1 MAKTK
6 TTYICSNCGTN
17 YAKMMG
23 KCFSCG
29 EFNTI
34 QEEVVVKT
42 SKGVVHLAEIEGV
55 VRPVQEV
62 DAVNLKRVKAPGTE
76 LNRVLGGGLVPGSV
90 SLLGGEPGIGK
101 STLLLQTA
109 LRMNKRVLYVSGEES
124 LNQIKMRADRIG
136 ITNDECLL
144 LNETCI
150 EHIVD
155 QIKKHKPQLVIIDSI
170 QTMFSK
176 YLDSTPGTVSQIRE
190 SSAILIQFAK
200 KNAIP
205 VILVGHIT
213 KEGQIAGPKLL
224 EHMVDTVLQFE
235 GETQHSYRILRT
247 IKNRFG
253 SSLELGIY
261 EMTSEG
267 MREVDNPSEILINQ
281 RSEHL
286 SGVGVVA
293 SLEGNRSLLIETQA
307 LVTPAVYGNPQ
318 RNTNGYDI
326 KRLNM
331 LLAVLEKRGGF
342 NLASQDVF
350 VNIAGGLKI
359 ADPATDLGI
368 AAAIIS
374 SMQNLALPTKTVFAG
389 EIGLSGEIRGVNRI
403 DQRLKEAEKLG
414 FEHFFLSDQMDIKTK
429 DYTINIHAYG
439 NIYTLFQRLF
449 SETLNGHK
457 GQ

>member
-1 MAKTK
+1 MAKKK
-6 TTYICSNCGTN
+6 TAYICSNCGAN

-29 EFNTI
+29 EFNTL
-34 QEEVVVKT
+34 QEEVVT
-42 SKGVVHLAEIEGV
+42 KGNNGIHNLTEIEGV
-55 VRPVQEV
+55 VTPVNNV
-62 DAVNLKRVKAPGTE
+62 DAIELKRLKTPGTE
-76 LNRVLGGGLVPGSV
+76 LNRVLGGGIVPGSV
-90 SLLGGEPGIGK
+90 ILLGGEPGIGK
-101 STLLLQTA
+101 STLLLQSA
-109 LRMNKRVLYVSGEES
+109 LRMNKKVLYVSGEES

-136 ITNDECLL
+136 ITNEDCLL
-144 LNETCI
+144 LNETSVENVI
-150 EHIVD
+150 SKLKEV
-155 QIKKHKPQLVIIDSI
+155 KPAFVIIDSI

-190 SSAILIQFAK
+190 ATSLLIQFAK
-200 KNAIP
+200 KNETPI
-205 VILVGHIT
+205 ILVGHIT
-213 KEGQIAGPKLL
+213 KEGQLAGPKLL

-235 GETQHSYRILRT
+235 GETQNSYRILRT
-247 IKNRFG
+247 LKNRFG

-267 MREVDNPSEILINQ
+267 MREVDNPSEILINHRNEQ
-281 RSEHL
+281 L
-286 SGVGVVA
+286 SGIGVVA

-331 LLAVLEKRGGF
+331 ILAVLEKRCG
-342 NLASQDVF
+342 LKLSMQDVF

-368 AAAIIS
+368 AAALVS
-374 SMQNLALPTKTVFAG
+374 SLENIALPPNMVFAG
-389 EIGLSGEIRGVNRI
+389 EIGLSGEVRSINRI

-414 FEHFFLSDQMDIKTK
+414 FKDFVLSDQLEINTSEYKIK
-429 DYTINIHAYG
+429 IHKVG
-439 NIYTLFQRLF
+439 NVNQVFNLLFA
-449 SETLNGHK
+449 
-457 GQ
+457 

>member
-6 TTYICSNCGTN
+6 KVYICSNCGNN

-34 QEEVVVKT
+34 TEEIIDHPKAT
-42 SKGVVHLAEIEGV
+42 MMNLNDIDGVVTPIIH
-55 VRPVQEV
+55 V
-62 DAVNLKRVKAPGTE
+62 DAIELKRLKAPGIE
-76 LNRVLGGGLVPGSV
+76 LNRVLGGGIVPGSV
-90 SLLGGEPGIGK
+90 ILLGGEPGIGK

-109 LRMNKRVLYVSGEES
+109 LRMNKSVLYVSGEES

-136 ITNDECLL
+136 ITNEECLL
-144 LNETCI
+144 LNETCV
-150 EHIVD
+150 ENIV
-155 QIKKHKPQLVIIDSI
+155 QRMKEVKPSFVIIDSI

-176 YLDSTPGTVSQIRE
+176 YLDSTPGTISQIRE
-190 SSAILIQFAK
+190 SSSHLIQFAK
-200 KNAIP
+200 QNEVPI
-205 VILVGHIT
+205 ILVGHIT
-213 KEGQIAGPKLL
+213 KDGQLAGPKLL

-235 GETQHSYRILRT
+235 GETQNSYRILRT
-247 IKNRFG
+247 LKNRFG

-267 MREVDNPSEILINQ
+267 MREIDNPSEILINQ
-281 RSEHL
+281 RSENL

-307 LVTPAVYGNPQ
+307 LVSASVYGNPQ

-331 LLAVLEKRGGF
+331 LLAVLEKRCGYK
-342 NLASQDVF
+342 LSQQDVF

-359 ADPATDLGI
+359 NDPATDLGI
-368 AAAIIS
+368 AASIVS
-374 SMQNLALPTKTVFAG
+374 SFENLALGNKMVFAG

-414 FEHFFLSDQMDIKTK
+414 FKDFVMSDQLDVKK
-429 DYTINIHAYG
+429 GEYTIKIHQVG
-439 NIYTLFQRLF
+439 TVNQFFSLLF
-449 SETLNGHK
+449 G
-457 GQ
+457 

>member
-6 TTYICSNCGTN
+6 KAYICSNCGNN

-34 QEEVVVKT
+34 TEEIINHPKAT
-42 SKGVVHLAEIEGV
+42 MMNLNDIDGVVTPIIN
-55 VRPVQEV
+55 V
-62 DAVNLKRVKAPGTE
+62 DAIELKRLKAPGIE
-76 LNRVLGGGLVPGSV
+76 LNRVLGGGIVPGSV
-90 SLLGGEPGIGK
+90 ILLGGEPGIGK

-109 LRMNKRVLYVSGEES
+109 LRMNKSVLYVSGEES

-136 ITNDECLL
+136 ITNEECLL
-144 LNETCI
+144 LNETCV
-150 EHIVD
+150 ENIV
-155 QIKKHKPQLVIIDSI
+155 QRMKEVKPSFVIIDSI

-176 YLDSTPGTVSQIRE
+176 YLDSTPGTISQIRE
-190 SSAILIQFAK
+190 SSSHLIQFAK
-200 KNAIP
+200 QNEVPI
-205 VILVGHIT
+205 ILVGHIT
-213 KEGQIAGPKLL
+213 KDGQLAGPKLL

-235 GETQHSYRILRT
+235 GETQNSYRILRT
-247 IKNRFG
+247 LKNRFG

-267 MREVDNPSEILINQ
+267 MREIDNPSEILINQ
-281 RSEHL
+281 RSENL

-307 LVTPAVYGNPQ
+307 LVSAAVYGNPQ

-331 LLAVLEKRGGF
+331 LLAVLEKRCGYK
-342 NLASQDVF
+342 LSQQDVF

-359 ADPATDLGI
+359 NDPATDLGI
-368 AAAIIS
+368 AASIIS
-374 SMQNLALPTKTVFAG
+374 SFENLALGNKMVFAG

-414 FEHFFLSDQMDIKTK
+414 FKDFVMSDQLDVKKAEYSIK
-429 DYTINIHAYG
+429 IHQVG
-439 NIYTLFQRLF
+439 TVNQFF
-449 SETLNGHK
+449 SLIFG
-457 GQ
+457 

>member
-1 MAKTK
+1 MAKAK
-6 TTYICSNCGTN
+6 KVYICSHCGSN

-34 QEEVVVKT
+34 REEVVIKPKSGT
-42 SKGVVHLAEIEGV
+42 IMNLNDIDGVVT
-55 VRPVQEV
+55 PVNSV
-62 DAVNLKRVKAPGTE
+62 DAIELRRLKAPGIE
-76 LNRVLGGGLVPGSV
+76 LNRVLGGGIVPGSV
-90 SLLGGEPGIGK
+90 ILLGGEPGIGK
-101 STLLLQTA
+101 STLLLQSA

-136 ITNDECLL
+136 VTNEECLL
-144 LNETCI
+144 LNETSVENI
-150 EHIVD
+150 IGKLKET
-155 QIKKHKPQLVIIDSI
+155 KPSFVIIDSI

-176 YLDSTPGTVSQIRE
+176 YLDSTPGTISQIRE
-190 SSAILIQFAK
+190 SSSLLIQYAK
-200 KNAIP
+200 QNEVPI
-205 VILVGHIT
+205 ILVGHIT
-213 KEGQIAGPKLL
+213 KDGQLAGPKLL

-235 GETQHSYRILRT
+235 GETQNSYRILRT
-247 IKNRFG
+247 LKNRFG

-281 RSEHL
+281 RSENL
-286 SGVGVVA
+286 SGIGVVA

-307 LVTPAVYGNPQ
+307 LVSAAVYGNPQ

-331 LLAVLEKRGGF
+331 LLAVLEKRCGYK
-342 NLASQDVF
+342 LSQQDVF

-359 ADPATDLGI
+359 NDPATDLGI
-368 AAAIIS
+368 AASIVS
-374 SMQNLALPTKTVFAG
+374 SFENLALPNKVVFAG

-414 FEHFFLSDQMDIKTK
+414 FTGFILSDQLDVKQS
-429 DYTINIHAYG
+429 DYTIKLHQVG
-439 NIYTLFQRLF
+439 NVRQVFDLLLT
-449 SETLNGHK
+449 
-457 GQ
+457 

>member
-6 TTYICSNCGTN
+6 TTYICSNCGSN

-29 EFNTI
+29 EYNTI
-34 QEEVVVKT
+34 QEETVAKST
-42 SKGVVHLAEIEGV
+42 TGAFKLAEIEGV
-55 VRPVQEV
+55 VTPIKDV
-62 DAVNLKRVKAPGTE
+62 DAIELKRLKAPGTE
-76 LNRVLGGGLVPGSV
+76 LNRVLGGGIVPGSV
-90 SLLGGEPGIGK
+90 ILLGGEPGIGK
-101 STLLLQTA
+101 STLLLQSA
-109 LRMNKRVLYVSGEES
+109 LRMNKKVLYVSGEES

-136 ITNDECLL
+136 VTNEDCLL
-144 LNETCI
+144 LNETCVENI
-150 EHIVD
+150 IHHL
-155 QIKKHKPQLVIIDSI
+155 KATKPAFVIIDSI

-176 YLDSTPGTVSQIRE
+176 YLESTPGTISQIRE
-190 SSAILIQFAK
+190 SSALLIQYAK
-200 KNAIP
+200 KNEVPI
-205 VILVGHIT
+205 ILVGHIT
-213 KEGQIAGPKLL
+213 KEGQLAGPKLL

-235 GETQHSYRILRT
+235 GETQNSYRILRT
-247 IKNRFG
+247 LKNRFG

-281 RSEHL
+281 RSENL

-307 LVTPAVYGNPQ
+307 LVGAAVYGNPQ

-331 LLAVLEKRGGF
+331 LLAVLEKRCGYK
-342 NLASQDVF
+342 LAAQDVF

-368 AAAIIS
+368 AASIIS
-374 SMQNLALPTKTVFAG
+374 SLENTALPNKTVFAG
-389 EIGLSGEIRGVNRI
+389 EVGLSGEIRGVNRI

-414 FEHFFLSDQMDIKTK
+414 FKEFFLSNQLDINKK
-429 DYTINIHAYG
+429 DYTIKIHSVG
-439 NIYTLFQRLF
+439 NIYQLLQTLF
-449 SETLNGHK
+449 SN
-457 GQ
+457 

>member
-6 TTYICSNCGTN
+6 KAYICSNCGNN

-34 QEEVVVKT
+34 TEEIIDHPKAT
-42 SKGVVHLAEIEGV
+42 MMNLHDIDGVVTPIIN
-55 VRPVQEV
+55 V
-62 DAVNLKRVKAPGTE
+62 DAIELKRLKAPGIE
-76 LNRVLGGGLVPGSV
+76 LNRVLGGGIVPGSV
-90 SLLGGEPGIGK
+90 ILLGGEPGIGK

-109 LRMNKRVLYVSGEES
+109 LRMNKSVLYVSGEES

-136 ITNDECLL
+136 ITNEECLL
-144 LNETCI
+144 LNETCV
-150 EHIVD
+150 ENIV
-155 QIKKHKPQLVIIDSI
+155 QRMKEVKPSFVIIDSI

-176 YLDSTPGTVSQIRE
+176 YLDSTPGTISQIRE
-190 SSAILIQFAK
+190 SSSHLIQFAK
-200 KNAIP
+200 QNEVPI
-205 VILVGHIT
+205 ILVGHIT
-213 KEGQIAGPKLL
+213 KDGQLAGPKLL

-235 GETQHSYRILRT
+235 GETQNSYRILRT
-247 IKNRFG
+247 LKNRFG

-267 MREVDNPSEILINQ
+267 MREIDNPSEILINQ
-281 RSEHL
+281 RSENL

-307 LVTPAVYGNPQ
+307 LVSAAVYGNPQ

-331 LLAVLEKRGGF
+331 LLAVLEKRCGYK
-342 NLASQDVF
+342 LSQQDVF

-359 ADPATDLGI
+359 NDPATDLGI
-368 AAAIIS
+368 AASIIS
-374 SMQNLALPTKTVFAG
+374 SFENLALGNKMVFAG

-414 FEHFFLSDQMDIKTK
+414 FKDFVMSDQLDVKK
-429 DYTINIHAYG
+429 GEYTIKIHQIG
-439 NIYTLFQRLF
+439 TVNEFFSLLF
-449 SETLNGHK
+449 G
-457 GQ
+457 

>member
-6 TTYICSNCGTN
+6 KVYICSNCGSN

-34 QEEVVVKT
+34 TEEIIDHPKAT
-42 SKGVVHLAEIEGV
+42 MMNLNDIDGVVTSIIH
-55 VRPVQEV
+55 V
-62 DAVNLKRVKAPGTE
+62 DAIELKRLKAPGIE
-76 LNRVLGGGLVPGSV
+76 LNRVLGGGIVPGSV
-90 SLLGGEPGIGK
+90 ILLGGEPGIGK

-109 LRMNKRVLYVSGEES
+109 LRMNKSVLYVSGEES

-136 ITNDECLL
+136 ITNEECLL
-144 LNETCI
+144 LNETCVENI
-150 EHIVD
+150 IQRMKEV
-155 QIKKHKPQLVIIDSI
+155 KPSFVIIDSI

-176 YLDSTPGTVSQIRE
+176 YLDSTPGTISQIRE
-190 SSAILIQFAK
+190 SSSHLIQFAK
-200 KNAIP
+200 QNEVPI
-205 VILVGHIT
+205 ILVGHIT
-213 KEGQIAGPKLL
+213 KDGQLAGPKLL

-235 GETQHSYRILRT
+235 GETQNSYRILRT
-247 IKNRFG
+247 LKNRFG

-267 MREVDNPSEILINQ
+267 MREIDNPSEILINQ
-281 RSEHL
+281 RSENL

-307 LVTPAVYGNPQ
+307 LVSASVYGNPQ

-331 LLAVLEKRGGF
+331 LLAALEKRCGYK
-342 NLASQDVF
+342 LSQQDVF

-359 ADPATDLGI
+359 NDPATDLGI
-368 AAAIIS
+368 AASIIS
-374 SMQNLALPTKTVFAG
+374 SFENLALGNKMVFAG

-414 FEHFFLSDQMDIKTK
+414 FKDFVMSDQLDVKK
-429 DYTINIHAYG
+429 GEYTIKIHQVG
-439 NIYTLFQRLF
+439 TVNQFFSLLF
-449 SETLNGHK
+449 G
-457 GQ
+457 

>member
-1 MAKTK
+1 
-6 TTYICSNCGTN
+6 
-17 YAKMMG
+17 MG

-34 QEEVVVKT
+34 TEEIIDHPKAT
-42 SKGVVHLAEIEGV
+42 MMNLNDIDGVVTPIIN
-55 VRPVQEV
+55 V
-62 DAVNLKRVKAPGTE
+62 DAIELKRLKAPGIE
-76 LNRVLGGGLVPGSV
+76 LNRVLGGGIVPGSV
-90 SLLGGEPGIGK
+90 ILLGGEPGIGK

-109 LRMNKRVLYVSGEES
+109 LRMNKSVLYVSGEES

-136 ITNDECLL
+136 ITNEECLL
-144 LNETCI
+144 LNETCV
-150 EHIVD
+150 ENIV
-155 QIKKHKPQLVIIDSI
+155 QRMKEVKPSFVIIDSI

-176 YLDSTPGTVSQIRE
+176 YLDSTPGTISQIRE
-190 SSAILIQFAK
+190 SSSHLIQFAK
-200 KNAIP
+200 QNEVPI
-205 VILVGHIT
+205 ILVGHIT
-213 KEGQIAGPKLL
+213 KDGQLAGPKLL

-235 GETQHSYRILRT
+235 GETQNSYRILRT
-247 IKNRFG
+247 LKNRFG

-267 MREVDNPSEILINQ
+267 MREIDNPSEILINQ
-281 RSEHL
+281 RSENL

-307 LVTPAVYGNPQ
+307 LVSAAVYGNPQ

-331 LLAVLEKRGGF
+331 LLAVLEKRCGYK
-342 NLASQDVF
+342 LSQQDVF

-359 ADPATDLGI
+359 NDPATDLGI
-368 AAAIIS
+368 AASIIS
-374 SMQNLALPTKTVFAG
+374 SFENLALGNKMVFAG

-414 FEHFFLSDQMDIKTK
+414 FKDFVMSDQLDVKK
-429 DYTINIHAYG
+429 GEYTIKIHQIG
-439 NIYTLFQRLF
+439 TVNEFFSLLF
-449 SETLNGHK
+449 G
-457 GQ
+457 